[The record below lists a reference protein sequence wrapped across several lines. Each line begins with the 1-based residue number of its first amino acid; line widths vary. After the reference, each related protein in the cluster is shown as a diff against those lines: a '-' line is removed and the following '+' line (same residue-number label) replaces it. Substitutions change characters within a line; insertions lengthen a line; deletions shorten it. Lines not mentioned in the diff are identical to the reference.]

1 MEINIS
7 LQFES
12 EDCTLGP
19 FLSVMADV
27 TGVKCSCGNDEVDV
41 ERSSKSCLLTGL
53 LDMTFIFSF
62 VIVDRRIIISLS
74 LWVIYFSEDS

>member
-7 LQFES
+7 SKFES

-19 FLSVMADV
+19 FLSVIAGV
-27 TGVKCSCGNDEVDV
+27 TGVKCSHGNDEVDV
-41 ERSSKSCLLTGL
+41 KRSSRSALLTGH

-62 VIVDRRIIISLS
+62 VFEDRRIVISLS